1 MTPWL
6 LEHKKG
12 QIDAL
17 AGQELSVRAIAK
29 ALKPRPDRS
38 RPFYATVSR
47 YLTLR
52 GRRIVRKK
60 PGPKRLLSRKSER
73 RIIRAVSV
81 DALTSGQ
88 VVHELHLQCS
98 ARTVRRTLQ
107 AAGFLRYKRVSR
119 KPSLSSDN
127 IRKRLAFAT
136 AFIAKPMA
144 FWHQVVFSDE
154 KIWSC
159 DGPFGSSQRWVDCR
173 AKSSSYARRQHS
185 GGGKVHMW
193 AGMSLRGLTMAVFV
207 EGGLNAVKYQQVLLE
222 ALLPFGLEMYD
233 FNFTFQQDNAPAH
246 TANSTKAWLDAL
258 GVTVLP
264 WPARSP
270 DLNPIENIWGVLSR
284 VVYRK
289 GRQFAR
295 VAELKAAVLAAWAT
309 EAQKYVVPLLES
321 MPRRLQAVLDA
332 RGHHIKY

>member
-1 MTPWL
+1 MAPWL
-6 LEHKKG
+6 SEHEKG

-38 RPFYATVSR
+38 RPSYATVSH
-47 YLTLR
+47 YLASR

-60 PGPKRLLSRKSER
+60 PGPKRLLRRKSER

-98 ARTVRRTLQ
+98 ARTVL
-107 AAGFLRYKRVSR
+107 
-119 KPSLSSDN
+119 
-127 IRKRLAFAT
+127 
-136 AFIAKPMA
+136 
-144 FWHQVVFSDE
+144 VFSDE

-173 AKSSSYARRQHS
+173 VKSSSYARRQHS

-207 EGGLNAVKYQQVLLE
+207 ECGLNAVKYQQVLLE

-332 RGHHIKY
+332 RGHHTKY

>member
-1 MTPWL
+1 MAPWL
-6 LEHKKG
+6 SEHEKG

-17 AGQELSVRAIAK
+17 AGQELSVRAIVK

-38 RPFYATVSR
+38 RPSYATVSR
-47 YLTLR
+47 YLASR
-52 GRRIVRKK
+52 GRRSVRKK

-81 DALTSGQ
+81 DALTCGQ

-98 ARTVRRTLQ
+98 AKTVRRTLQ
-107 AAGFLRYKRVSR
+107 AAGFLRCKRVAR

-173 AKSSSYARRQHS
+173 VKSSSYARRQHS

-193 AGMSLRGLTMAVFV
+193 AGMSLHSLTMAVFV

-222 ALLPFGLEMYD
+222 ALLPFGLEMFD
-233 FNFTFQQDNAPAH
+233 FNFTFHQDNAPAH
-246 TANSTKAWLDAL
+246 TANATKAWLDAL

-270 DLNPIENIWGVLSR
+270 DLNPIENVWGVLSR

-295 VAELKAAVLAAWAT
+295 VAELRAAVLAAWAT

-332 RGHHIKY
+332 RGHHTKY